1 MNNDGIEAGLKY
13 WLVFLLAFFFLGY
26 PVQLSILLSALAA
39 IAGGFIALWWK
50 SKDLPI
56 APDAEKEVR
65 ETLLGRAKRRFGGL
79 LRRKNAG
86 ADSSFR
92 AQRLGR
98 KPRRS
103 LRSRR

>member
-26 PVQLSILLSALAA
+26 PVQISILFSALAA

-56 APDAEKEVR
+56 APDAEQEVR
-65 ETLLGRAKRRFGGL
+65 ETLLGRARRRFGGL
-79 LRRKNAG
+79 LRRRNPE
-86 ADSSFR
+86 ADASTRSNWLKR
-92 AQRLGR
+92 T
-98 KPRRS
+98 KRRS